1 MSVLLSKILS
11 SLIHPLNLA
20 IYGWLMAG
28 VLRLIG
34 WRTLATV
41 GAVLSTLWLMFWSI
55 PFTAEPIL
63 GAWEQKQAPTL
74 AELATPA
81 DVIVVLGG
89 GVKGAAPPV
98 RPRPDLGD
106 ASDRVWAGARLW
118 HAGKAPLI
126 LVSGGKLPWNG
137 QTHSEADGMLALLLD
152 LGVPRDAI
160 RLESGSQTTFENAQR
175 TQPILAELETQSA
188 LLVTSAF
195 HMQRS
200 LATYQKQMPE
210 IDWAPFATDIQIVP
224 RQPSLLQYL
233 PSVATLISS
242 QQYLRER
249 VGIWVYQCQ
258 ERL

>member
-81 DVIVVLGG
+81 DVIVVLGC

-126 LVSGGKLPWNG
+126 LVSGGKLPLNG
-137 QTHSEADGMLALLLD
+137 QTHSEADVMLALLLD

-160 RLESGSQTTFENAQR
+160 RL
-175 TQPILAELETQSA
+175 
-188 LLVTSAF
+188 
-195 HMQRS
+195 
-200 LATYQKQMPE
+200 
-210 IDWAPFATDIQIVP
+210 
-224 RQPSLLQYL
+224 
-233 PSVATLISS
+233 
-242 QQYLRER
+242 
-249 VGIWVYQCQ
+249 
-258 ERL
+258 